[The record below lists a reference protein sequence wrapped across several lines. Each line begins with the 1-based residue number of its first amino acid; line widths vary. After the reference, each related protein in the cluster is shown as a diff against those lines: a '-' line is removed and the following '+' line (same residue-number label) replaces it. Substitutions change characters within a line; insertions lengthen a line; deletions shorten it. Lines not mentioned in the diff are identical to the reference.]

1 MPKDLNGVVVGQV
14 MSGSLAGDLRVQPGD
29 VIVSVDQKPVTT
41 PESAV
46 TQLKDAAAQGNVL
59 LLLNRHGMSQFVG
72 LSVENNGTAGSSR

>member
-1 MPKDLNGVVVGQV
+1 MVGQV
-14 MSGSLAGDLRVQPGD
+14 TSGSLAGDLGVQPGD
-29 VIVSVDQKPVTT
+29 MIVSVEQKPVTT

-46 TQLKDAAAQGNVL
+46 TQLKEAAAQGNVL